1 MVFSHQYMK
10 KNEGGYIEYVYINI
24 IWLNLVGGF
33 TEVCW
38 VETINQ
44 SPLTLGTSFPPCAR
58 TASGLLQAVQQILS
72 EMPRAVGK
80 PSIIGTP

>member
-58 TASGLLQAVQQILS
+58 RLGLLQAF
-72 EMPRAVGK
+72 AGC
-80 PSIIGTP
+80 TADT